1 MAGDWIKVEIAT
13 SRKTEVLRIAEML
26 GIDRRACMGLLI
38 DYWGWLD
45 ANARTEFVPNLS
57 RKSLDDVLNCA
68 GLASCLEAVG
78 WAKWSD
84 DGWTMQVV
92 NYEHHNG
99 TSAKTRAYEQR
110 KKKIQRDKTGDK
122 TGTRE
127 EKRRVNTERES
138 IDAPTDEHRQIA
150 NQLAID
156 CDVEWLKYRDQQAN
170 APRKHSDL
178 QAGFRNW
185 LRRAKEFKPQPR
197 AGPATTAADRRSDV
211 ADQMY
216 RRGKYA
222 VANDTERDITGSAE
236 RVG

>member
-1 MAGDWIKVEIAT
+1 MNHYPRHVGDITRDTFGLSLTEFGAYDRLLDAYYATEKPIPHAERYRLTGAVSKADKAAVDYVISRYFVQADDGLHQKRADTEIAKYRER
-13 SRKTEVLRIAEML
+13 SAS
-26 GIDRRACMGLLI
+26 ASAS
-38 DYWGWLD
+38 
-45 ANARTEFVPNLS
+45 ANARWSERNANAMRTHSEGSANQEPVTKNH
-57 RKSLDDVLNCA
+57 K
-68 GLASCLEAVG
+68 
-78 WAKWSD
+78 AKR
-84 DGWTMQVV
+84 
-92 NYEHHNG
+92 EI
-99 TSAKTRAYEQR
+99 RAP
-110 KKKIQRDKTGDK
+110 I
-122 TGTRE
+122 
-127 EKRRVNTERES
+127 S
-138 IDAPTDEHRQIA
+138 APTDEHRSIA
-150 NQLAID
+150 SELRLD